1 MAEATSRRLT
11 TACALERMRVRT
23 ADGRDLG
30 HACDLRCD
38 TGTGKLPTVTAVVYG
53 RRGLLERLGLRRPA
67 RPTFVSWARVRSI
80 EGRVIVVDDDA
91 PRPGARKR

>member
-11 TACALERMRVRT
+11 TACALERMRVRM
-23 ADGRDLG
+23 ADGCDLG
-30 HACDLRCD
+30 HAFDLRCA
-38 TGTGKLPTVTAVVYG
+38 TGTGKLPTVTAVIYG
-53 RRGLLERLGLRRPA
+53 RRGLLERLGLRHA

>member
-1 MAEATSRRLT
+1 MAEPTSRRLT
-11 TACALERMRVRT
+11 TACALERMRLRT
-23 ADGRDLG
+23 ADGCDLG
-30 HACDLRCD
+30 HAFDLRCA
-38 TGTGKLPTVTAVVYG
+38 TGTGKLPTVTAVIYG
-53 RRGLLERLGLRRPA
+53 RRGLLERLGLRHA